1 MALMSII
8 SMKNLPS
15 NLSSVNKQTEA
26 TVIEDKGYLEALRD
40 SLEAEIVAHEQQK
53 SFYDYSLKDVLTML
67 NTKPKVKKQLP
78 LPTLMLKVLEI
89 KIKKSLRSEDSIE
102 NLKSALFGVALGLS
116 TFQIISTL

>member
-1 MALMSII
+1 MSII

-78 LPTLMLKVLEI
+78 LPTLFLKVFDI
-89 KIKKSLRSEDSIE
+89 KLKKALQSEDS

-116 TFQIISTL
+116 TFQIISKM